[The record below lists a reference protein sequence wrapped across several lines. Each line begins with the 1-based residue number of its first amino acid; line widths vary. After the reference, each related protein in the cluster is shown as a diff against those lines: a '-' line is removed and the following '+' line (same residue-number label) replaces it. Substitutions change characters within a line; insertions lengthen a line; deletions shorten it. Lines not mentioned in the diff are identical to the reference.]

1 MEVKGVNNSY
11 TSTLKSNIARNDMLD
26 KNAFL
31 KILSVQLSN
40 QDPLNPQDNTQYIAQ
55 MAQFASLEQ
64 SQNMNIA
71 MQKMVLS
78 QMISEGSML
87 VGKDVTFS
95 ADNMV
100 VKETVKGM
108 VVDNGNVYLKT
119 AKGYFSIES
128 VLGVGDLENDKQG
141 SEPQPPAAE

>member
-1 MEVKGVNNSY
+1 MEVKGIGSN
-11 TSTLKSNIARNDMLD
+11 TSSIKSNIVKNDMLD

-31 KILSVQLSN
+31 KLLSVQLSN

-64 SQNMNIA
+64 SQNISIA
-71 MQKMVLS
+71 MEKMVLS

-95 ADNMV
+95 ADNMII
-100 VKETVKGM
+100 KETVKGM
-108 VVDNGNVYLKT
+108 VVDKGNVYLKT
-119 AKGYFSIES
+119 AGGYYSIGS
-128 VLGVGDLENDKQG
+128 VLGVGDLEDDKQSTE
-141 SEPQPPAAE
+141 SEKPAAE

>member
-1 MEVKGVNNSY
+1 MEVKGINNN
-11 TSTLKSNIARNDMLD
+11 TSSLKGNIVKNDMLD

-31 KILSVQLSN
+31 KLLSVQLSN

-64 SQNMNIA
+64 SQNISVA
-71 MQKMVLS
+71 MEKMVLS

-95 ADNMV
+95 ADNMII
-100 VKETVKGM
+100 KETVKGM
-108 VVDNGNVYLKT
+108 VVDKGNVYLKT
-119 AKGYFSIES
+119 ASGYYSIGS
-128 VLGVGDLENDKQG
+128 VLGVGDLENDKQNTE
-141 SEPQPPAAE
+141 SQKPAAE